1 MVRTGPAWAYPGL
14 GLAKVVPQ
22 GREPVWEHTV
32 IEIQEL
38 HKYYGDRRA
47 IGPLSIQIEE
57 GEIVGLLGLNGAG
70 KTTTLRVLAC
80 DLLPTSGT
88 VKIGGFDVVAQP
100 DEVRARVGYLPDRP
114 PLYDDMSVDE
124 YLSFAARLRRVPGS
138 DVSRRVSDVVEQT
151 ELGAVRSQMVGT
163 LSHGFRQRVGIAQ
176 AIVHRPKFVVLD
188 EPISGL
194 DPVQIVEMRELL
206 RSLRGEH
213 TVIVSSHILSE
224 ISETCDRLLVIEE
237 GRISWE
243 GTEKKL
249 FSELGQGMQ
258 VEVTARGTTPERV
271 TEIVRAVPGVQ
282 GVELVSASEPGEAI
296 VTAQVTASTDVR
308 DAVCRALVKA
318 DISVLEL
325 VRRQGL
331 ESMVLKL
338 LGGDEAADRRRA
350 RKKREPEPGS
360 AGVAKSAAAAK
371 ETT

>member
-1 MVRTGPAWAYPGL
+1 MAAAVQR
-14 GLAKVVPQ
+14 
-22 GREPVWEHTV
+22 REQTV

-38 HKYYGDRRA
+38 YKYYGDRRA

-80 DLLPTSGT
+80 DLVPTSGT
-88 VKIGGFDVVAQP
+88 VKVGGFDVVGQP

-114 PLYDDMSVDE
+114 PLYDDMNVDE
-124 YLSFAARLRRVPGS
+124 YLTFAARLRRVPAS
-138 DVSRRVSDVVEQT
+138 DVAKRVANVVEQT
-151 ELGAVRSQMVGT
+151 ELGAVRGQMVGT

-206 RSLRGEH
+206 QSLRGEH

-237 GRISWE
+237 GRITWS
-243 GTEKKL
+243 GTEKQL
-249 FSELGQGMQ
+249 FAELGQGMQ
-258 VEVTARGTTPERV
+258 VEVTARGVSGARV
-271 TEIVRAVPGVQ
+271 IELIRALPSVQ
-282 GVELVSASEPGEAI
+282 TVELIPATEPGDGI
-296 VTAQVTASTDVR
+296 VTAQITATEDVR
-308 DAVCRALVKA
+308 DAVCRTLVKA
-318 DISVLEL
+318 DVAVLEL
-325 VRRQGL
+325 ARRQGL

-338 LGGDEAADRRRA
+338 LGGDEAAGRRRA
-350 RKKREPEPGS
+350 RKKRDAEPSAEP
-360 AGVAKSAAAAK
+360 ATAAAAAT
-371 ETT
+371 EAQ

>member
-1 MVRTGPAWAYPGL
+1 
-14 GLAKVVPQ
+14 
-22 GREPVWEHTV
+22 V

-38 HKYYGDRRA
+38 YKYYGDRRA

-114 PLYDDMSVDE
+114 PLYDDMNVEE
-124 YLSFAARLRRVPGS
+124 YLAFAARLRRVPAS
-138 DVSRRVSDVVEQT
+138 DVARRVTDVIEQT
-151 ELGAVRSQMVGT
+151 ELGQVRTQMVGT

-194 DPVQIVEMRELL
+194 DPVQIVEMRGLL
-206 RSLRGEH
+206 QSLRGEH

-224 ISETCDRLLVIEE
+224 ISETCDRLLVINA
-237 GRISWE
+237 GQIAWT
-243 GTEKKL
+243 GTEKQL
-249 FSELGQGMQ
+249 FAERGQGMQ
-258 VEVTARGTTPERV
+258 VNVTVRGARPERV
-271 TEIVRAVPGVQ
+271 TELVRAVPGVQ
-282 GVELVSASEPGEAI
+282 SAELVQASEPGETI
-296 VTAQVTASTDVR
+296 VTTQVTADSDVR

-318 DISVLEL
+318 DVSVLEL
-325 VRRQGL
+325 KGQGL
-331 ESMVLKL
+331 EGMVLEL
-338 LGGDEAADRRRA
+338 LGGDEAAERRRA
-350 RKKREPEPGS
+350 RRTREPEAAS
-360 AGVAKSAAAAK
+360 ATKTSAPATEA
-371 ETT
+371 T